1 MTPIT
6 KLKQS
11 EYHKGAIFAFE
22 NFESLLEIS
31 EKAAEIGNFG
41 AASSLCIL
49 AIEELSKSG
58 ILQLKSIN
66 SLIPINDLDKYFW
79 YHELKQNAGL
89 DLYIKLESIGKE
101 NNVDSKTLIA
111 MAVAVIAII
120 CLVYTKQKDGE
131 KNKKKDKSYFD
142 SIKESG
148 FYVGYD
154 ESTRN
159 WESPKNEHDQDSY
172 DNLLELTKDFAEKVK
187 NWIFNG
193 KINSE
198 NIIGFLYTLDD
209 EIINK
214 ERLDKIK

>member
-6 KLKQS
+6 KLKQV
-11 EYHKGAIFAFE
+11 EYHRGAIIAFE

-66 SLIPINDLDKYFW
+66 NLIPINNLDKYFW
-79 YHELKQNAGL
+79 NHELKHKAVL
-89 DLYIKLESIGKE
+89 DLYSKLESKGIK
-101 NNVDSKTLIA
+101 NNVDNRTSIL
-111 MAVAVIAII
+111 MAVVIIAIVI
-120 CLVYTKQKDGE
+120 TYTQKKEEEG
-131 KNKKKDKSYFD
+131 KNMKKDKSFFD

-148 FYVGYD
+148 FYVNYD
-154 ESTRN
+154 ESSRN
-159 WESPKNEHDQDSY
+159 WISPKKEHDQVSY
-172 DNLLELTKDFAEKVK
+172 SYILELAKDFSEKLK

-193 KINSE
+193 KINCD
-198 NIIGFLYTLDD
+198 NILEFAYTLDD

-214 ERLDKIK
+214 EILAKI